1 MIWLTIRFVLMVCIA
16 YFVGRLTA
24 RILAVPATLLRAV
37 ILPNAA
43 AFVLIFGT
51 VSVIK
56 FVTSGGASLGHISAT
71 LITIALAQSVWL
83 AFDWLRYNSERSP
96 SRGRSRR

>member
-24 RILAVPATLLRAV
+24 RFLAVPATLLRAV

-56 FVTSGGASLGHISAT
+56 FFTTGGASLGHIAPT

-83 AFDWLRYNSERSP
+83 AFDWLRFKVERP
-96 SRGRSRR
+96 ASRGRSRR

>member
-1 MIWLTIRFVLMVCIA
+1 MIWVTIRFVLMVCIA

-24 RILAVPATLLRAV
+24 RFLAVPATLFRAV

-51 VSVIK
+51 LSVIK
-56 FVTSGGASLGHISAT
+56 FFASGGASLAHIPGT

-83 AFDWLRYNSERSP
+83 AFDWLRYKAERSA

>member
-1 MIWLTIRFVLMVCIA
+1 MLCIA
-16 YFVGRLTA
+16 YFVGRLAA
-24 RILAVPATLLRAV
+24 RFLSVPGTLLRAV

-51 VSVIK
+51 VSLIK
-56 FVTSGGASLGHISAT
+56 FLASGGASLGHIAPT

-83 AFDWLRYNSERSP
+83 AFDWLRYKAERST

>member
-16 YFVGRLTA
+16 YFVGRLAA
-24 RILAVPATLLRAV
+24 RFLAVPATLFRAV
-37 ILPNAA
+37 FLPHAA

-56 FVTSGGASLGHISAT
+56 FFTSGGASLGHIPAT
-71 LITIALAQSVWL
+71 LTTIALAQSVWL
-83 AFDWLRYNSERSP
+83 AFDWLRYKAERP
-96 SRGRSRR
+96 ASRGRSRR

>member
-1 MIWLTIRFVLMVCIA
+1 VIWLGIRFVLMLCIA
-16 YFVGRLTA
+16 YFVGRLAA
-24 RILAVPATLLRAV
+24 RFFSVPVTVFRAV
-37 ILPNAA
+37 IAPNAA

-56 FVTSGGASLGHISAT
+56 FFTSGGASLGHIPAT

-83 AFDWLRYNSERSP
+83 AFDWLRYKAERST